1 MTGRVEILKRTRER
15 GFTLIESVIVIGLT
29 ALIAVGIVA
38 GLLEGLDTLHTVTD
52 TQGVEFQ
59 HQRAM
64 NQFVEDAQAATW
76 FFNGTA
82 VEEEGEGE
90 TNRTT
95 VSAYVLIMG
104 YSGPNGDE
112 TWIRYH
118 TRPGPFT
125 GETYLIR
132 TIVTSSGDNQ
142 GSTILA
148 TGVSNLMFDYLD
160 AAGEVTDQI
169 PEVRRIIMLLAVNIG
184 GTSVQREYD
193 VTMRNPNY
201 GVREPVG
208 DFDEIETDYFRK

>member
-1 MTGRVEILKRTRER
+1 MIQRIKILKQSRER

-29 ALIAVGIVA
+29 TLIAVGIVA

-64 NQFVEDAQAATW
+64 NQFVEDAQSATW
-76 FFNGTA
+76 FYNGA
-82 VEEEGEGE
+82 AMVEEGEGE

-95 VSAYVLIMG
+95 VSAYILIMG
-104 YSGPNGDE
+104 YPGPGGDE
-112 TWIRYH
+112 VWIRYH

-125 GETYLIR
+125 SETYLVR
-132 TIVTSSGDNQ
+132 TVITTSSDNT

-160 AAGEVTDQI
+160 ADGEITDQI
-169 PEVRRIIMLLAVNIG
+169 PDVRRIIMQLSVNIG
-184 GTSVQREYD
+184 GSSIQREYD

-201 GVREPVG
+201 GVREPIG
-208 DFDEIETDYFRK
+208 DFDEVETDYFRK